1 MRTAIVS
8 GTFDPITIGHLDII
22 SRASKL
28 FDKVVIAVS
37 ANTKKSNLLPDKIRV
52 KAIETS
58 VSDLDNVS
66 VALCDGLL
74 AEFCNRY
81 ENPVLV
87 RGARSGSDFDY
98 ERSLYIINKDL
109 GVPESVIL
117 PAESGFDHISSTY
130 ARELIKY
137 GKNLDE
143 VLPKGALEVITD
155 WMNNKYNKAE
165 CN

>member
-8 GTFDPITIGHLDII
+8 GTFDPITIGHFDII
-22 SRASKL
+22 TRASKL

-37 ANTKKSNLLPDKIRV
+37 ANTKKANLLPDEVRL
-52 KAIETS
+52 KAIENS
-58 VSDLDNVS
+58 VAHLGNVS

-117 PAESGFDHISSTY
+117 PAESGLDHISSTY
-130 ARELIKY
+130 VRELLRYNRSLVGAVPEGARKIIEKY
-137 GKNLDE
+137 FAD
-143 VLPKGALEVITD
+143 
-155 WMNNKYNKAE
+155 KAE
-165 CN
+165 

>member
-1 MRTAIVS
+1 M
-8 GTFDPITIGHLDII
+8 
-22 SRASKL
+22 
-28 FDKVVIAVS
+28 
-37 ANTKKSNLLPDKIRV
+37 PDEVRL
-52 KAIETS
+52 KAIENS
-58 VSDLDNVS
+58 VAHLGNVS

-117 PAESGFDHISSTY
+117 PAESGLDHISSTY
-130 ARELIKY
+130 VRELIKY
-137 GKNLDE
+137 GKSLDE
-143 VLPKGALEVITD
+143 VLPKGALEVVND
-155 WMNNKYNKAE
+155 WMKNK
-165 CN
+165 

>member
-8 GTFDPITIGHLDII
+8 GTFDPITIGHFDII
-22 SRASKL
+22 TRASKL

-37 ANTKKSNLLPDKIRV
+37 ANTKKANLLPDEVRL
-52 KAIETS
+52 KAIENS
-58 VSDLDNVS
+58 VAHLENVS
-66 VALCDGLL
+66 VDLCDGLL

-117 PAESGFDHISSTY
+117 PAESGLDHISSTY
-130 ARELIKY
+130 VRELIKY
-137 GKNLDE
+137 GKSLDE
-143 VLPKGALEVITD
+143 VLPKGALEVVND
-155 WMNNKYNKAE
+155 WMKNK
-165 CN
+165 